1 MIQSTLPSEQIDELL
16 RLRNAMLAYA
26 EENRVQS
33 DDSADDIETAHL
45 TAPVKTAENNKINID
60 ARHHNRHPNDN
71 DGGGGDGESTTAAEK
86 FPVITRELLVRFLKL
101 EKYRLQKM
109 KKIRTISHLL
119 EEYIKNND
127 LTKE

>member
-16 RLRNAMLAYA
+16 RLRNAMLAEA
-26 EENRVQS
+26 EANRVQS
-33 DDSADDIETAHL
+33 EDSGDDVETAHL
-45 TAPVKTAENNKINID
+45 TAPVKTAENKD
-60 ARHHNRHPNDN
+60 AVNHNNRHHNDKN
-71 DGGGGDGESTTAAEK
+71 GGGGGGGGESTTAAEK

-119 EEYIKNND
+119 DEYIEKND